1 MRIDNP
7 TKEEVK
13 QFFDNLDNYLDKNY
27 KVEYVKYLDL
37 GVKTVK
43 VICYSQ
49 DFIHL
54 VEKQLNYVLR
64 DNAEKYDAVLKI
76 WNEKNIE
83 MLPSKIV
90 DKLNPAKNI
99 KLRVKMLVNKIKGLD
114 LWVFDDNYSK
124 INPIISNNLWNGIF
138 SAQNEDTKT
147 YYYGVKDLNPEE
159 IIKEGHLFVQHLN
172 RILKAP
178 NTNMVH
184 GACVGL
190 NDNGVLFCARG
201 QRGKSTLVVLSMID
215 GFEYVSDDYLTLEK
229 ENDKLYAHP
238 IYSIITL
245 SPRMYN
251 ELFDKLKDS
260 RFLFNNARKDKY
272 VLSIANFHDRFKKKY
287 PYKWTDKIKILDS
300 KINQNSKLPKFNSEV
315 FNFRCQTI

>member
-190 NDNGVLFCARG
+190 RSFILC
-201 QRGKSTLVVLSMID
+201 QRAKREIHSCRAFYD
-215 GFEYVSDDYLTLEK
+215 
-229 ENDKLYAHP
+229 
-238 IYSIITL
+238 
-245 SPRMYN
+245 R
-251 ELFDKLKDS
+251 
-260 RFLFNNARKDKY
+260 RF
-272 VLSIANFHDRFKKKY
+272 
-287 PYKWTDKIKILDS
+287 
-300 KINQNSKLPKFNSEV
+300 
-315 FNFRCQTI
+315 